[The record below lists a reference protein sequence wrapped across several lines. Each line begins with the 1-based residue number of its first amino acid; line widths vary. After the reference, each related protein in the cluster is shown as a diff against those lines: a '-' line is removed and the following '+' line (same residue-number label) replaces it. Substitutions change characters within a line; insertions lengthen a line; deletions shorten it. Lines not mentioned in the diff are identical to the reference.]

1 MIFKKMILTGVMV
14 VVAAGS
20 SLQLVIALLV
30 VLVNLLLVLKIAPFE
45 DNTDDFLSFLT
56 SGQLLLTLL
65 GGLLLYTDDPSDP
78 SYDSESMGRA
88 MIGIN
93 LLAFVALFV
102 SILFLVPC
110 IRRKLNRN
118 DTNENNNDNNNNN
131 SPTKVQPIN
140 KAAVQCD
147 MSEDEEE
154 EEDDDAPDPLID
166 MLMAADEEAEKAG
179 AASNDDVRSWK
190 E

>member
-1 MIFKKMILTGVMV
+1 MVLTGVMV

-30 VLVNLLLVLKIAPFE
+30 VLVNLLLVLKVAPFA

-65 GGLLLYTDDPSDP
+65 GGLLLYTDNPEDP
-78 SYDSESMGRA
+78 SYNSESMGWA

-102 SILFLVPC
+102 SILMLIPC
-110 IRRKLNRN
+110 IRRKVNRN
-118 DTNENNNDNNNNN
+118 E
-131 SPTKVQPIN
+131 
-140 KAAVQCD
+140 
-147 MSEDEEE
+147 
-154 EEDDDAPDPLID
+154 
-166 MLMAADEEAEKAG
+166 G
-179 AASNDDVRSWK
+179 RSGRCSHV
-190 E
+190 